1 MTFTEWLLDPVLRA
15 IRQLRKDI
23 SMNQTELL
31 EALAAVGDQLQKA
44 TDEIVTAI
52 AAAGQTTPEVDAAV
66 ERLKAASKA
75 LDDLNPDPAA

>member
-31 EALAAVGDQLQKA
+31 EAL
-44 TDEIVTAI
+44 DEIVTAI